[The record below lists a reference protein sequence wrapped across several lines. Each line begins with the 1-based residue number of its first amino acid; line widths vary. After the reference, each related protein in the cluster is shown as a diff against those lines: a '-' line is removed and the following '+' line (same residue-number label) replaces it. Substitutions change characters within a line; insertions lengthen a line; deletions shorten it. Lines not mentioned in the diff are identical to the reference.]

1 MNRILRIALILL
13 SVVTATSHA
22 QTGIYATFDASRYV
36 DKNVFF
42 TPPANSDNSE
52 SGWLY
57 GPTVGLYSDFI
68 HAGPIRLGTDVRG
81 EFIRGANNA
90 SRNDVL
96 LGLRFAVK
104 PPVLPIKPYVQGS
117 AGVAFTHGP
126 GSGNSSTNLLY
137 RVAGG
142 VDYTILPHLDWRV
155 IEVGEGSLVN
165 YSFGSGLH
173 QSNSLLTLGT
183 GIVLRL
189 P

>member
-1 MNRILRIALILL
+1 MNRILRITLLLL
-13 SVVTATSHA
+13 SASTISHA

-36 DKNVFF
+36 EKNVFF

-52 SGWLY
+52 NGWLY
-57 GPTVGLYSDFI
+57 GPAVGLYSDFI
-68 HAGPIRLGTDVRG
+68 HAGPIRFGTDVRG

-96 LGLRFAVK
+96 LGLRLAVK
-104 PPVLPIKPYVQGS
+104 PPVLPIKPYIQGS
-117 AGVAFTHGP
+117 AGVAVTHGP
-126 GSGNSSTNLLY
+126 GSGGSSTNLQY

-142 VDYTILPHLDWRV
+142 VDYTILPHIDWRV

-165 YSFGSGLH
+165 YTFGSGLH
-173 QSNSLLTLGT
+173 QSNSLLTLAT